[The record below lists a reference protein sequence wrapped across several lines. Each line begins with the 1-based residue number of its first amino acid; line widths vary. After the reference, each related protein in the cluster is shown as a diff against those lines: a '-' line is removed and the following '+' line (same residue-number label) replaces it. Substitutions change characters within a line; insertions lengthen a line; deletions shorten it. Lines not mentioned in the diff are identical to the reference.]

1 MLILTVKQNII
12 NPDVYM
18 GIDTI
23 TSKLLIQHLDFYVGP
38 ETIGVQNSNPT
49 VVVAYNDIDTRPQE
63 SYTYVDAGLYSQE
76 GVVADAQYYNTSSWD
91 ILWVGGFA

>member
-1 MLILTVKQNII
+1 MLTLTVKQNII

-23 TSKLLIQHLDFYVGP
+23 TSKLLIQSLDSLVGS

-63 SYTYVDAGLYSQE
+63 SFTYVDAGLYNQE
-76 GVVADAQYYNTSSWD
+76 GVVADAQYYNTASWD
-91 ILWVGGFA
+91 IVWVGGFA